1 MCLVS
6 TRISHLITGQA
17 IWALPLGHYL
27 CVFSDARSLI
37 TDSIF
42 SHLKPLLNCSLL
54 ILSYY
59 FSWQLNKI
67 VTANF
72 SRCSRIPRANARVP
86 ATPKNFPNRIER
98 STFCRD
104 IKWTKQTQSIF
115 NKRTLND
122 CSELKCVHTKMNGA
136 LPHMKNLRV
145 LKESQTTWCP
155 ETRSSFKLRKTL
167 KNRSQRKLFGNWK
180 GCFLFQPL
188 FFVASLYYCDEH

>member
-104 IKWTKQTQSIF
+104 IKWTKTDSEHIQQKDAKWLFRTQMCTYKNERCASSYEKFEGAEGIT
-115 NKRTLND
+115 NNLVPWNTL
-122 CSELKCVHTKMNGA
+122 
-136 LPHMKNLRV
+136 
-145 LKESQTTWCP
+145 
-155 ETRSSFKLRKTL
+155 
-167 KNRSQRKLFGNWK
+167 
-180 GCFLFQPL
+180 
-188 FFVASLYYCDEH
+188 